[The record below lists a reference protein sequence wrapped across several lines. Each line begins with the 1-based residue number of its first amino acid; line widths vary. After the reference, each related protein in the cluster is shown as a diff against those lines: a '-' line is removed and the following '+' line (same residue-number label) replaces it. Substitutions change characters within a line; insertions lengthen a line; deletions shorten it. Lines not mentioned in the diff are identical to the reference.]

1 MFIWF
6 ILACLAFVDV
16 PLGVGDS
23 RYCFKLL
30 FDDTIIMAFKLY
42 STIIITTLY
51 CSPSFNILKKAQLL
65 LFLKNETK
73 YFCIH
78 IHVHVYM
85 IYLYKNIIFRK
96 EKCESRNILHFFF
109 TPCLLL

>member
-16 PLGVGDS
+16 TLGVGDS

-51 CSPSFNILKKAQLL
+51 CSPSFNILKKPS
-65 LFLKNETK
+65 
-73 YFCIH
+73 FC
-78 IHVHVYM
+78 
-85 IYLYKNIIFRK
+85 F
-96 EKCESRNILHFFF
+96 S
-109 TPCLLL
+109 